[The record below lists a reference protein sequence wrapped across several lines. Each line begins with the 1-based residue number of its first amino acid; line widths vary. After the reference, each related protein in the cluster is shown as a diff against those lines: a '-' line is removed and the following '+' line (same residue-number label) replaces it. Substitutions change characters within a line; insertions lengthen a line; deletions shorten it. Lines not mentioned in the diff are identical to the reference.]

1 LRSEETMTPD
11 SNSPLHTPLNG
22 NAEIEAALDDI
33 FERAQ
38 KSVRIFDQ
46 ALGRGYNTIK
56 RYESLRRFLLQ
67 NRRNR
72 LQIVVHDTRDLDRNC
87 PRLLNLLRQH
97 AHAVSIHETHQAA
110 KSVYD
115 PFAIV
120 DDRHH
125 VHRFHHEQARG
136 LKVVDDPIATHS
148 FIERFGEIWEASFPS
163 VSATTLGL

>member
-1 LRSEETMTPD
+1 MSISTGKWLAAVPAAACACWRTTEGSPPHACRRTSMPSNGFTDGTAPAIYFPASAKCHEWLRSEETMTPD

-67 NRRNR
+67 NR
-72 LQIVVHDTRDLDRNC
+72 
-87 PRLLNLLRQH
+87 
-97 AHAVSIHETHQAA
+97 
-110 KSVYD
+110 
-115 PFAIV
+115 
-120 DDRHH
+120 
-125 VHRFHHEQARG
+125 
-136 LKVVDDPIATHS
+136 
-148 FIERFGEIWEASFPS
+148 
-163 VSATTLGL
+163 